1 MQISISTKQTFYF
14 YGLTMTS
21 DTHGEGGTKQ
31 IDDLFDQVDAETQ
44 PQEEET
50 APDDSTATPDDSETD
65 SNDQKSTAEPP
76 SEHSEAEVQKEDSFS
91 DLFPKTQE
99 KEVVRE
105 KSAKGQFKAY
115 TTKVLE
121 ETEDFEELSP
131 WIKKGVRN
139 TLLEMV
145 ENDEIDVEDIP
156 TDIQDSIAKK
166 LNEKKES
173 EKKKLEQQKE
183 ESEIRVKTAELKILS
198 REIPEE
204 AFNRYMKSVK
214 SLLKDMPT
222 ASMERIH
229 HLAKLENGIT
239 DSKETKRK
247 GVSVQPPKRKPVNQ
261 KFIGG
266 KNVTADEIRNSD
278 PAEVTRWL
286 IDA

>member
-1 MQISISTKQTFYF
+1 
-14 YGLTMTS
+14 MTS
-21 DTHGEGGTKQ
+21 DTQGEGGTKSF
-31 IDDLFDQVDAETQ
+31 DDIFDEVDAEMQT
-44 PQEEET
+44 QEEET
-50 APDDSTATPDDSETD
+50 AQKDSTATPDDSETD
-65 SNDQKSTAEPP
+65 SKSTAEPP
-76 SEHSEAEVQKEDSFS
+76 SEHSEAEVQKEDTFS
-91 DLFPKTQE
+91 DLFPKNQE

-145 ENDEIDVEDIP
+145 ENEEIDIEDIP
-156 TDIQDSIAKK
+156 TDIQESIAKK

-173 EKKKLEQQKE
+173 EKKKLEQEKE

-204 AFNRYMKSVK
+204 AFNSYIKSVK
-214 SLLKDMPT
+214 SLLRDMPS

-229 HLAKLENGIT
+229 HLAKLENGLHT
-239 DSKETKRK
+239 DTTETKRK

-278 PAEVTRWL
+278 PVEVTRWL
-286 IDA
+286 LDA